1 MKENTTKY
9 DVAIIGGGLSGLALS
24 IQLARKNYT
33 VILFEKEKYP
43 FHKVCGEYISMESW
57 NFLESLGL
65 PLSTLGLPKIDTLN
79 LTAPN
84 GKSFTTK
91 LPLGGFG
98 ISRYKIDNL
107 LSALAKE
114 SGVHLL
120 DETKAEN
127 AYFDKDR
134 FLVNYFSKHN
144 KGIEQ
149 IEATV
154 CCGAYGKRSNLDVK
168 WKREFLLKTDP
179 RINNYIAV
187 KYHIKTTWPTNIIG
201 LHNFKNGYCGISEI
215 EDKTYCLCYLTT
227 ANNLKKSNNSI
238 AKMQEEI
245 LFQNPVLKQIFS
257 SSEFLFS
264 SPVTISQI
272 SFDKKS
278 LVENG
283 ILLLGDAAGMITPLC
298 GNGMSMALH
307 ASKMAAICIEELLN
321 KKTNRKEMAGRYKL
335 LWEEEFSNRL
345 TTGRILQSFF
355 GSVFLSNFF
364 IASFKIF
371 PFLAQGIIRK
381 THGKPF

>member
-1 MKENTTKY
+1 MQENPSKY

-24 IQLARKNYT
+24 IQLARKNHT

-65 PLSTLGLPKIDTLN
+65 PFSTLSLPKIDTLN

-120 DETKAEN
+120 DETKVEN
-127 AYFDKDR
+127 AYFAEDR

-179 RINNYIAV
+179 RIDNYIAV
-187 KYHIKTTWPTNIIG
+187 KYHVKTSWPANIIG
-201 LHNFKNGYCGISEI
+201 LHNFRNGYCGISQI
-215 EDKTYCLCYLTT
+215 EEEKYCLCYLTT
-227 ANNLKKSNNSI
+227 AANLKKNNNSI
-238 AKMQEEI
+238 SSMQENI
-245 LFQNPVLKQIFS
+245 LFRNPVLREIFS
-257 SSEFLFS
+257 SSKFLFS
-264 SPVTISQI
+264 FPITISQI
-272 SFDKKS
+272 SFGKKS
-278 LVENG
+278 LVENN
-283 ILLLGDAAGMITPLC
+283 ILMLGDAAGMITPLC
-298 GNGMSMALH
+298 GNGMSMALN
-307 ASKMAAICIEELLN
+307 ASKLATLCIGEFLD
-321 KKTNRKEMAGRYKL
+321 KKISRNEMAGRYKI
-335 LWEEEFSNRL
+335 LWNKEFSTRL
-345 TTGRILQSFF
+345 TTGRILQRFF
-355 GSVFLSNFF
+355 GSEFLSNVFVTG
-364 IASFKIF
+364 FKTF
-371 PFLAQGIIRK
+371 PFLAQSIIRK
-381 THGKPF
+381 THGKSF